1 MSYKRVDSAAFTELR
16 SEKQD
21 PNAILSA
28 ELGAAFDEYRRMWD
42 ATARMEFVP
51 DYPIHIDFELN
62 YTCNIR
68 CPMCPHGMSG
78 FKGLVRYDNLVMST
92 SIFKDI
98 IREGCPLGLR
108 SVRLNLLG
116 EPLLRKDLID
126 LVAYARAQGVVDVM
140 INTNGVLLTPET
152 SERLIDAGL
161 TRLMI
166 SLDAMSKEV
175 YDRVRVGSD
184 FDRVIG
190 NIFQFLEIRAKKRK
204 RLPLF
209 RVSFVKLKWNQ
220 GELDSFVQYWEK
232 YADYLSI
239 QGCIDYTTLLPQ
251 KPDDDYFLS
260 DHNLEGFKC
269 PQPFQRVAV
278 YVNGDVAPCCSGAEF
293 FRSQAIG
300 NVRRQ
305 SLAELWQSRVVK
317 ELRDLHVGGAWRRNN
332 ICVKCVTSR

>member
-1 MSYKRVDSAAFTELR
+1 MSYRHVDSAAFTELR

-28 ELGAAFDEYRRMWD
+28 ELGAAFDEYRRLWD
-42 ATARMEFVP
+42 AAARMEFVP

-68 CPMCPHGMSG
+68 CPMCPHGMPE
-78 FKGLVRYDNLVMST
+78 FKGLAQYDNLVMRT
-92 SIFKDI
+92 EIFKDI

-116 EPLLRKDLID
+116 EPLLRKDLVD
-126 LVAYARAQGVVDVM
+126 LAAYARAHGVVDVM
-140 INTNGVLLTPET
+140 MNTNGVLLTAET

-161 TRLMI
+161 TRLMV
-166 SLDAMSKEV
+166 SLDAMSKNVHE
-175 YDRVRVGSD
+175 RVRVGSD
-184 FDRVIG
+184 FDLVIG
-190 NIFQFLEIRAKKRK
+190 NIFQFLEIRAKKRR

-220 GELDSFVQYWEK
+220 HEIDAFVRYWEK

-239 QGCIDYTTLLPQ
+239 QGCIDYTTLLSRESE
-251 KPDDDYFLS
+251 DDYFLS
-260 DHNLEGFKC
+260 DRSPDGLRC

-293 FRSQAIG
+293 FRSHAIG

-317 ELRDLHVGGAWRRNN
+317 DLRDLHDRGDWRRSD